1 MRMQRLLPFGLAV
14 VVSAPMWLGGSTMDT
29 VQAQGQKE
37 AFTAFAVNMSGR
49 GPSTA
54 TVDITI
60 ERWTTDAERAKL
72 LATLQADGPK
82 ALLSALQNMPRA
94 GNIRTPDRIGYDL
107 RYARQNPG
115 EDGGRQIV
123 VVTDRPIGF
132 WEARNQPRTIDYP
145 FTLAELR
152 LNKENRGEG
161 KLSIATKI
169 TIRNDNLVLENY
181 DIQPVQLNEIR
192 KLN

>member
-1 MRMQRLLPFGLAV
+1 MRMQRLRVLGVAAI
-14 VVSAPMWLGGSTMDT
+14 VSAPMWVGGTMDA
-29 VQAQGQKE
+29 VQAQTQKE
-37 AFTAFAVNMSGR
+37 TFTAFAVNMSGQ

-82 ALLSALQNMPRA
+82 ALLSALQMMPRA
-94 GNIRTPDRIGYDL
+94 GRIRTPDRIGYDL

-145 FTLAELR
+145 FTLAEFR
-152 LNKENRGEG
+152 LNKDNRGEG

-169 TIRNDNLVLENY
+169 VIEKDNLVLENY
-181 DIQPVQLNEIR
+181 GIQPVQLNEIR
-192 KLN
+192 KLK